1 MSPVVYP
8 SLKALKQWCV
18 AEKSFVRALLKGG
31 IFVSLASK
39 LVRNEVFSWNFGES
53 IKNFWEKLLLS
64 KKLNEFIFIH
74 KKVRHEEFKY
84 LRKDNNSYKA
94 RKEFLHMEV
103 AVNLDWLAGEMKSP
117 ALYGRPDAGL
127 SLNRFNQMVSNSK

>member
-1 MSPVVYP
+1 M
-8 SLKALKQWCV
+8 
-18 AEKSFVRALLKGG
+18 
-31 IFVSLASK
+31 
-39 LVRNEVFSWNFGES
+39 
-53 IKNFWEKLLLS
+53 LLS

-103 AVNLDWLAGEMKSP
+103 AVNLDWLSGEMKSP

-127 SLNRFNQMVSNSK
+127 SLNRFNQMVSELEIVAKRETRPFSGPKINRSDVEIREIKVSHDPRGAGIFSYE